1 MDETARTGYALRPRR
16 RRDEIDDDELECSVT
31 FTPIHLFA
39 SRRLAMVGG
48 EDLQHME
55 WAYRRFEE

>member
-1 MDETARTGYALRPRR
+1 VEGYVAADYQP
-16 RRDEIDDDELECSVT
+16 ECSVT

>member
-1 MDETARTGYALRPRR
+1 MCGLRPRR

-31 FTPIHLFA
+31 FTPINLSA

>member
-1 MDETARTGYALRPRR
+1 MGPQLRPALGSEVEGYVAA
-16 RRDEIDDDELECSVT
+16 DYQPEVSVT
-31 FTPIHLFA
+31 FTPVHLSA
-39 SRRLAMVGG
+39 SPPLPTVGG